1 MLYDEHL
8 QISECPNKIYI
19 EKIKQLEYNVCSLKR
34 DIVNLENENKY
45 FMSLLNDNS
54 IYYSLCNN
62 SVGESQCHSVQSS
75 AISDNSCPTII
86 GSANDSAICSANDSA
101 ICSAND
107 SANGG
112 GCNNLVAPFKEDNHV
127 NYDKHEGGKKV
138 RDRCEQQG
146 KEQKCNDDNNSLNKK
161 DRRNYMRLYQRMY
174 RKKQKEKRIELE
186 KHIFQK

>member
-8 QISECPNKIYI
+8 QISECPNKVYI

-34 DIVNLENENKY
+34 EIANLENENKY
-45 FMSLLNDNS
+45 FTCLLNDNN
-54 IYYSLCNN
+54 IYYSVCNN
-62 SVGESQCHSVQSS
+62 SIGESPCHSVQSS

-86 GSANDSAICSANDSA
+86 GSA
-101 ICSAND
+101 

-112 GCNNLVAPFKEDNHV
+112 ANASGNANANANGSSCNNLVAPFKED
-127 NYDKHEGGKKV
+127 KKV
-138 RDRCEQQG
+138 GDSYEKQSVEQQYS
-146 KEQKCNDDNNSLNKK
+146 DDNNSLNKK

-186 KHIFQK
+186 RHVSQK